1 MGYIYIFLSIF
12 FNAAKGYSSKK
23 VSASLKSEH
32 RNILFNTKRM
42 LLSFVFAFA
51 VVLLATPIKEL
62 APSFT
67 ELLIC
72 SLSGLSMTAFALFWQ
87 ITIRKNAYMLASAG
101 SSASFIV
108 PVVAGLL
115 FFDESF
121 TLSSGLSIALIVLSL
136 FFLLKYDSTLSGKTT
151 KRELALV
158 LALVLSQGLMQCM
171 QKVYVLHCPGKSISV
186 YNFYYF
192 LFAFLFSLLLLPLF
206 RKPPSATEDHPPAAP
221 HEALYMVIM
230 AGALFAVSFFQ
241 TMAAKTVDAII
252 LYPLISGLS
261 LVGGALMAAFVFR
274 EKPDRNGIIGI
285 LLVLS
290 AVVISKF
297 SF

>member
-1 MGYIYIFLSIF
+1 VGYVYIFLSVF
-12 FNAAKGYSSKK
+12 FNVAKGFSSKK
-23 VSASLKSEH
+23 ISASLTTK
-32 RNILFNTKRM
+32 RQNVVFNTKRM
-42 LLSFVFAFA
+42 LLSFFFALGVA
-51 VVLLATPIKEL
+51 WVSSPIKDL
-62 APSFT
+62 VPSKT

-72 SLSGLSMTAFALFWQ
+72 ALSGLSMTAFALFWQ

-115 FFDESF
+115 FFEETF
-121 TLSSGLSIALIVLSL
+121 TLSAGLSIFLVVLSL
-136 FFLLKYDSTLSGKTT
+136 FFLLKYDSTLSEKTT

-158 LALVLSQGLMQCM
+158 LALMLSQGTMQCM
-171 QKVYVLHCPGKSISV
+171 QKVYVLHCPGKSVSV

-206 RKPPSATEDHPPAAP
+206 RKKPSAKEENPPAPP
-221 HEALYMVIM
+221 HDALYMVIM

-241 TMAAKTVDAII
+241 TMAAKTVYAII

-261 LVGGALMAAFVFR
+261 LVGGALMAALLFK

-285 LLVLS
+285 VLVLL
-290 AVVISKF
+290 AVMLSKC

>member
-1 MGYIYIFLSIF
+1 MGYVYIFLSIF

-23 VSASLKSEH
+23 VSVSLTSRRE
-32 RNILFNTKRM
+32 NIVFNTKRM
-42 LLSFVFAFA
+42 LLSFIFACG
-51 VVLLATPIKEL
+51 VSLLTSPIKHLIPEK
-62 APSFT
+62 T

-72 SLSGLSMTAFALFWQ
+72 ALSGLSMTAFALFWQ
-87 ITIRKNAYMLASAG
+87 ATIHSNAYMLASAG
-101 SSASFIV
+101 SSASFIL

-121 TLSSGLSIALIVLSL
+121 TLSSGLSMVLIVFSL

-158 LALVLSQGLMQCM
+158 LALVLSQGTMQCM
-171 QKVYVLHCPGKSISV
+171 QKVYVLHFPGKSISV

-206 RKPPSATEDHPPAAP
+206 RKSQSAKQEKHSAAP
-221 HEALYMVIM
+221 HEAIYMTIM

-261 LVGGALMAAFVFR
+261 LVGGALMAALVFR

>member
-1 MGYIYIFLSIF
+1 MGYVYIFLSIF

-23 VSASLKSEH
+23 VTSSLTSE
-32 RNILFNTKRM
+32 RKNILFNTKRM
-42 LLSFVFAFA
+42 LVSFLFAFG
-51 VVLLATPIKEL
+51 VVLLTAPIKDL

-72 SLSGLSMTAFALFWQ
+72 ALSGLSMTAFALFWQ

-115 FFDESF
+115 FFGESF
-121 TLSSGLSIALIVLSL
+121 TLSSCLSIVLIILSL
-136 FFLLKYDSTLSGKTT
+136 FFLLKYDSTISGKTT
-151 KRELALV
+151 KRELVLV
-158 LALVLSQGLMQCM
+158 LALILSQGIMQCM
-171 QKVYVLHCPGKSISV
+171 QKVYILHCPEKSISV

-206 RKPPSATEDHPPAAP
+206 RKKPSAADENAPAAP
-221 HEALYMVIM
+221 RETLYMVMM

-274 EKPDRNGIIGI
+274 EKPDRNGVIGI
-285 LLVLS
+285 LLVIS